1 MTVTGKRPLEKTSAE
16 AIIIV
21 DQQLQRNMRHLGV
34 TSSSSSYWLVAAG
47 AAVAAVATAEA
58 RLALNKDPKTVTAK
72 QQRQLLQEKM
82 ANQRKASASQLPPSV
97 RTSIR
102 SLSELTD
109 MVHDNQGSTLDERG
123 LFETH
128 KVSGA

>member
-34 TSSSSSYWLVAAG
+34 G

-58 RLALNKDPKTVTAK
+58 RLALNKDPKTVRAK

>member
-1 MTVTGKRPLEKTSAE
+1 
-16 AIIIV
+16 
-21 DQQLQRNMRHLGV
+21 MRHLGV
-34 TSSSSSYWLVAAG
+34 SSSSSNWLVAG

-72 QQRQLLQEKM
+72 QHRLLQEKM

-128 KVSGA
+128 KVSGANPN